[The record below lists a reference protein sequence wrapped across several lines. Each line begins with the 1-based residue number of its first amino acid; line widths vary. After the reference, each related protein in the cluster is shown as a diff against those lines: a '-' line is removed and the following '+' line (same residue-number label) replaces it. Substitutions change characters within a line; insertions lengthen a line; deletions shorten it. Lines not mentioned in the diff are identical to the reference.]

1 MCQTLLVLAL
11 TLVVIKDLAYA
22 WTTAEFVRIGGDLA
36 DRLRDGDGATI
47 PHFPALM
54 NPFDRWLIRLAGGNS
69 PAEKLVRVAFTAP
82 AVIVGASLIQF
93 ACGDSHHI
101 FLTCALGVSIAL
113 CSIFVL
119 VTAVLRRLALGVND
133 WKTSDVQ
140 VPPVGRFSRW
150 AMRHEPG
157 TNKLVY
163 FLVVVYLSVL
173 GFAALYVAF
182 GAGDPTGFMQHGAPM
197 PTGSTS
203 PITWLYFSFTTLA
216 TVGYGDI
223 TPVSDAA
230 RIAVACQIALGPL
243 LLSWLLAV
251 FLSSKHTDDA

>member
-1 MCQTLLVLAL
+1 MRQIFLVIAL

-22 WTTAEFVRIGGDLA
+22 WTTVEFIRIGGDLA
-36 DRLRDGDGATI
+36 DRLRDGDGAAV

-54 NPFDRWLIRLAGGNS
+54 NPFDRLLLRLAGGE
-69 PAEKLVRVAFTAP
+69 ALVQKLARTAFTAP
-82 AVIVGASLIQF
+82 AVIVGASLTQF
-93 ACGDSHHI
+93 ACGASQHI
-101 FLTCALGVSIAL
+101 TLTRALGIAIAL

-119 VTAVLRRLALGVND
+119 ATAVLRRLALGVND

-140 VPPVGRFSRW
+140 VPAMGRFSRW
-150 AMRHEPG
+150 AMRDEPG

-163 FLVVVYLSVL
+163 FLVIVYLSVL

-182 GAGDPTGFMQHGAPM
+182 GVGDPTGFMQQGEPM
-197 PTGSTS
+197 PTESTS
-203 PITWLYFSFTTLA
+203 WITWLYFSFATLA

-230 RIAVACQIALGPL
+230 KIAITCEIAVGPL

-251 FLSSKHTDDA
+251 FLSAKHTDDE